1 MSMQSSSQRDAIVEA
16 LMAIRKPDPEFNYTM
31 MQNWLRTNPEGFE
44 GYREGQPMPSN
55 RLGPFAAPGATQ
67 RYIDSLTNAPFSDQQ
82 IIERDPHAAGENWIP
97 FSAEVG
103 AGYE

>member
-1 MSMQSSSQRDAIVEA
+1 MSMRSSQQRDAIAEA
-16 LMAIRKPDPEFNYTM
+16 LMAIQKPDHAANYSA
-31 MQNWLRTNPEGFE
+31 MQEWLQTNPEGFA

-67 RYIDSLTNAPFSDQQ
+67 RYIDSLTNAPLSDQQ

-97 FSAEVG
+97 FSAEIG
-103 AGYE
+103 ADYE